1 MQIYESKMFPAQL
14 PVIVEDELF
23 LYPFMITPLFLSDEE
38 NIEALNSALE
48 SQSPILVV
56 PTKAQTSMG
65 RIVSNVAQTPV
76 RGGLDV
82 LH

>member
-38 NIEALNSALE
+38 NIEALNLALE
-48 SQSPILVV
+48 CK
-56 PTKAQTSMG
+56 TKA
-65 RIVSNVAQTPV
+65 RENLTPSTTQASSV
-76 RGGLDV
+76 P
-82 LH
+82 

>member
-1 MQIYESKMFPAQL
+1 MFPAQL

-38 NIEALNSALE
+38 NIEALNLALE

-56 PTKAQTSMG
+56 PT
-65 RIVSNVAQTPV
+65 
-76 RGGLDV
+76 
-82 LH
+82 

>member
-1 MQIYESKMFPAQL
+1 MQIYESKMFPTQL

-38 NIEALNSALE
+38 NIEALNLALE

-56 PTKAQTSMG
+56 PTKAQNEG
-65 RIVSNVAQTPV
+65 AK
-76 RGGLDV
+76 RGLEKI
-82 LH
+82 